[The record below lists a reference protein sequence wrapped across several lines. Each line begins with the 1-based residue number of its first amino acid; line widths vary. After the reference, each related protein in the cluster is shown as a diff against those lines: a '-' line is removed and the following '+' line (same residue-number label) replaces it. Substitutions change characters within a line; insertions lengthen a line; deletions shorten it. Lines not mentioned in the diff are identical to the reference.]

1 MVTNDGS
8 KEENKRHTHQ
18 IQKKGDSMAK
28 KKTVMTDATVDAFEQ
43 MVGSATVAPGKKKDN
58 KPAIIL
64 NKADLDC
71 LIRFLKAK
79 KAFKEA
85 EGEVKAL
92 AGRLLSSN
100 SNIK

>member
-1 MVTNDGS
+1 
-8 KEENKRHTHQ
+8 
-18 IQKKGDSMAK
+18 MAK

-64 NKADLDC
+64 NKADTDC

>member
-1 MVTNDGS
+1 MVT
-8 KEENKRHTHQ
+8 EIWLCI

-64 NKADLDC
+64 NKADSDC
-71 LIRFLKAK
+71 LIRFLVECRDIIRSEWYQHGK
-79 KAFKEA
+79 
-85 EGEVKAL
+85 
-92 AGRLLSSN
+92 
-100 SNIK
+100 